1 VALEHQQDG
10 DESIGSHDVQFL
22 RGTGQKVASSSPH
35 DGHMNSTETTTAA
48 QDPSAQLDP
57 NDPRHVYARA
67 TKLTAQTMRAIT
79 AEQYSLPT
87 CTAMSVAQLCEHLVM
102 VQRRVACAGR
112 GQAVA
117 QWPIAATDVAS
128 GEWADAFIDASHD
141 VQSAWSADVLDRA
154 TQLPWGEF
162 SGREVL
168 AVYANE
174 LSVHTWDLARATGQQ
189 PEWDGDVLEVSLA
202 AIHAQ
207 LPDADRRPM
216 WDALAAQMPEGVPW
230 ESPFGNAVAVSDDA
244 PTIDRLVA
252 WNGRQP

>member
-1 VALEHQQDG
+1 
-10 DESIGSHDVQFL
+10 
-22 RGTGQKVASSSPH
+22 
-35 DGHMNSTETTTAA
+35 MNSTETTTPTAATSSTAAAADAASAA
-48 QDPSAQLDP
+48 QLEP

-79 AEQYSLPT
+79 AEQYDLPT
-87 CTAMSVAQLCEHLVM
+87 CTAMSVGQLCEHLVM

-112 GQAVA
+112 GQGVA
-117 QWPIAATDVAS
+117 DWPIDAADVAS
-128 GEWADAFIDASHD
+128 GEWAEAFTEASHD
-141 VQSAWSADVLDRA
+141 VQAAWSADVLDRP

-202 AIHAQ
+202 AIHSQ
-207 LPDADRRPM
+207 LPDADRQPM